1 MAALR
6 TIALLGNP
14 YGWYA
19 RDLARAAK
27 SRGIELL
34 PVSFEHLET
43 SLGEAVSAGLRLPA
57 ASSRTTPDL
66 ERPIPLDPRV
76 PGCPDLLL
84 VRSMPMGSLEQ
95 VIFRVNALHQM
106 ASHGLLVVNSPR
118 SLEIAIDKWLTLR
131 LLQESGLPI
140 PTTICCQTRRQAM
153 EGWEFLG
160 RRCVV
165 KPVFGSEG
173 RGIIRVEDPDIAW
186 RVFGAIEQTRSLI
199 YLQQFLESP
208 GYDLR
213 LLVIDGQVHSVRR
226 TGVGGDWRN
235 NLSRGGTAEPWE
247 ASQGEQRLAIQAA
260 SVIGASLAGVDL
272 LPTQQGPVLLEING
286 IPGWKGTAKALARDL
301 SLDVIDALIA
311 MHARHRVHRGDED
324 PS

>member
-19 RDLARAAK
+19 RDLARAAAL
-27 SRGIELL
+27 RGIELL

-43 SLGEAVSAGLRLPA
+43 SLGDAGLAGLRLPA
-57 ASSRTTPDL
+57 ASSRIAPDL
-66 ERPIPLDPRV
+66 DHQIPLDPRM

-106 ASHGLLVVNSPR
+106 ASHGLQVVNSPR

-131 LLQESGLPI
+131 LLQERGLPI
-140 PTTICCQTRRQAM
+140 PTTICCQTRRQAL
-153 EGWEFLG
+153 EGWELLG

-186 RVFGAIEQTRSLI
+186 RVFGALEQTRSLI

-226 TGVGGDWRN
+226 MGVGGDWRN
-235 NLSRGGTAEPWE
+235 NLSRGGTAEAWE
-247 ASQGEQRLAIQAA
+247 ASSGERQLAIEA
-260 SVIGASLAGVDL
+260 
-272 LPTQQGPVLLEING
+272 
-286 IPGWKGTAKALARDL
+286 
-301 SLDVIDALIA
+301 
-311 MHARHRVHRGDED
+311 
-324 PS
+324 

>member
-19 RDLARAAK
+19 RDLARAAAL
-27 SRGIELL
+27 RGIELL

-43 SLGEAVSAGLRLPA
+43 SLGDAGLAGLRLPA
-57 ASSRTTPDL
+57 ASSRIAPDL
-66 ERPIPLDPRV
+66 DHQIPLDPRM

-95 VIFRVNALHQM
+95 VIFRVNALHQT
-106 ASHGLLVVNSPR
+106 ASHGLQVVNSPR

-131 LLQESGLPI
+131 LLQERGLPI
-140 PTTICCQTRRQAM
+140 PTTICCQTRRQAL
-153 EGWEFLG
+153 EGWELLG

-186 RVFGAIEQTRSLI
+186 RVFGALEQTRSLI

-226 TGVGGDWRN
+226 MGVGGDWRN
-235 NLSRGGTAEPWE
+235 NLSRGGTAEAWE
-247 ASQGEQRLAIQAA
+247 ASPRERQLAIEAA

-272 LPTQQGPVLLEING
+272 LPTERGPVLLEING
-286 IPGWKGTAKALARDL
+286 IPGWKGTAKALSRDL
-301 SLDVIDALIA
+301 SLEVIDALIA
-311 MHARHRVHRGDED
+311 MHARHRIPADDEEC
-324 PS
+324 S